1 ALAEQS
7 CQEESQEESSTLM
20 QLNHREMTGDE
31 LNELNEGLPWWVK
44 KKIIDSRR
52 QSHPPAPPP
61 PAPPRYPCSIAEPQS
76 PRNVSKDFVG
86 LLPPKVQPVGL
97 YDEFPNLIHVNTHF
111 HLGGEHQNVDEGGYS
126 LNYTDAGLAGNIV
139 PNDIRPGYFCA
150 PVSQEPE
157 MGDNWT
163 LADYNWTSC
172 KNVKM
177 GYTYEFHWVHS
188 TAGPIDGVLSG
199 GLGGVFNRSIN
210 PTAFVRGQICRIVNW
225 PEQEYKMFNTTWREP
240 VRDSVVYIG
249 STTGTSY
256 DNYKCSP
263 AEVTWHVDRE
273 CCILSAQNMDRMCA
287 DLLEYGRNMGGDVQP
302 APSRLLVAPFI
313 SDTNAL
319 AEQSCQEESQE
330 ESSTLMQLNHR
341 EMTGDELNELNEGL
355 PWWVKKKIID
365 SRRQSHPDISGYF
378 CAPVNYEPDNVSW
391 TLDDYNW
398 TSCKNVKMGYTYE
411 FHWVHSTAGPIDGV
425 VSGGFGGVFNR
436 SISPTAF
443 VRGQICRI
451 VNWPAQEYK
460 MFNTTWREPVRD
472 SVVYIGSTTGTSY
485 DNYKCSPAEV
495 TWHVDRECCI
505 LSAQNMDRMC
515 ADLLEYGRNMG
526 GDVQPA
532 PSRLLVAPFIS
543 DTNASFIANY
553 TST

>member
-1 ALAEQS
+1 MRGAIP
-7 CQEESQEESSTLM
+7 STIPKPGLKEKSF
-20 QLNHREMTGDE
+20 RMT
-31 LNELNEGLPWWVK
+31 
-44 KKIIDSRR
+44 SA
-52 QSHPPAPPP
+52 Q
-61 PAPPRYPCSIAEPQS
+61 
-76 PRNVSKDFVG
+76 
-86 LLPPKVQPVGL
+86 
-97 YDEFPNLIHVNTHF
+97 
-111 HLGGEHQNVDEGGYS
+111 
-126 LNYTDAGLAGNIV
+126 
-139 PNDIRPGYFCA
+139 YFCA
-150 PVSQEPE
+150 PVDYEP
-157 MGDNWT
+157 DNVSWT
-163 LADYNWTSC
+163 LDDYNWTSC

-210 PTAFVRGQICRIVNW
+210 
-225 PEQEYKMFNTTWREP
+225 
-240 VRDSVVYIG
+240 
-249 STTGTSY
+249 
-256 DNYKCSP
+256 
-263 AEVTWHVDRE
+263 
-273 CCILSAQNMDRMCA
+273 
-287 DLLEYGRNMGGDVQP
+287 
-302 APSRLLVAPFI
+302 
-313 SDTNAL
+313 
-319 AEQSCQEESQE
+319 
-330 ESSTLMQLNHR
+330 
-341 EMTGDELNELNEGL
+341 
-355 PWWVKKKIID
+355 
-365 SRRQSHPDISGYF
+365 
-378 CAPVNYEPDNVSW
+378 
-391 TLDDYNW
+391 
-398 TSCKNVKMGYTYE
+398 
-411 FHWVHSTAGPIDGV
+411 
-425 VSGGFGGVFNR
+425 
-436 SISPTAF
+436 PTAF

>member
-1 ALAEQS
+1 MARVAVLVVLMMQALAEQS

-52 QSHPPAPPP
+52 QSHPAPPPPP
-61 PAPPRYPCSIAEPQS
+61 PAPPRYPCSTSEPQS

-126 LNYTDAGLAGNIV
+126 LNYTDAGLAGDIV

-150 PVSQEPE
+150 PVDYQP
-157 MGDNWT
+157 DNVSWT
-163 LADYNWTSC
+163 LDDYNWTSC

-225 PEQEYKMFNTTWREP
+225 P
-240 VRDSVVYIG
+240 
-249 STTGTSY
+249 
-256 DNYKCSP
+256 
-263 AEVTWHVDRE
+263 
-273 CCILSAQNMDRMCA
+273 
-287 DLLEYGRNMGGDVQP
+287 
-302 APSRLLVAPFI
+302 
-313 SDTNAL
+313 
-319 AEQSCQEESQE
+319 
-330 ESSTLMQLNHR
+330 
-341 EMTGDELNELNEGL
+341 
-355 PWWVKKKIID
+355 
-365 SRRQSHPDISGYF
+365 
-378 CAPVNYEPDNVSW
+378 
-391 TLDDYNW
+391 
-398 TSCKNVKMGYTYE
+398 
-411 FHWVHSTAGPIDGV
+411 
-425 VSGGFGGVFNR
+425 
-436 SISPTAF
+436 
-443 VRGQICRI
+443 
-451 VNWPAQEYK
+451 AQEYK

-472 SVVYIGSTTGTSY
+472 SMVYIGSTTGTSY

-553 TST
+553 SST

>member
-1 ALAEQS
+1 
-7 CQEESQEESSTLM
+7 M
-20 QLNHREMTGDE
+20 
-31 LNELNEGLPWWVK
+31 
-44 KKIIDSRR
+44 
-52 QSHPPAPPP
+52 
-61 PAPPRYPCSIAEPQS
+61 
-76 PRNVSKDFVG
+76 F
-86 LLPPKVQPVGL
+86 
-97 YDEFPNLIHVNTHF
+97 DEFPNLIHVNTHF
-111 HLGGEHQNVDEGGYS
+111 HLGGEHQNVEDGGYS
-126 LNYTDAGLAGNIV
+126 LNSTDAVLGDVV

-287 DLLEYGRNMGGDVQP
+287 DLLEYGRNM
-302 APSRLLVAPFI
+302 
-313 SDTNAL
+313 
-319 AEQSCQEESQE
+319 E
-330 ESSTLMQLNHR
+330 
-341 EMTGDELNELNEGL
+341 
-355 PWWVKKKIID
+355 
-365 SRRQSHPDISGYF
+365 
-378 CAPVNYEPDNVSW
+378 
-391 TLDDYNW
+391 
-398 TSCKNVKMGYTYE
+398 
-411 FHWVHSTAGPIDGV
+411 
-425 VSGGFGGVFNR
+425 
-436 SISPTAF
+436 
-443 VRGQICRI
+443 
-451 VNWPAQEYK
+451 
-460 MFNTTWREPVRD
+460 
-472 SVVYIGSTTGTSY
+472 
-485 DNYKCSPAEV
+485 
-495 TWHVDRECCI
+495 
-505 LSAQNMDRMC
+505 
-515 ADLLEYGRNMG
+515 

-553 TST
+553 SST